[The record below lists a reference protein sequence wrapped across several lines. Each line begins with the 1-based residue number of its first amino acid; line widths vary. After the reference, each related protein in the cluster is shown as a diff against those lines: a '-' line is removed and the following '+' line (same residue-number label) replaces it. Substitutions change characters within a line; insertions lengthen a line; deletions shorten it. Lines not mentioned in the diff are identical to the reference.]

1 MIITFYT
8 PTLKLSGGNI
18 VMVRYAEYLAKNNID
33 VYVIAPA
40 EKKSEYV
47 KNGVTYRTFK
57 KIPNKHFEH
66 IFFQLIYIF
75 AFYFN
80 TPKCDIIIPVFFP
93 LIIHSII
100 AKKMHKCSKIISFFQ
115 DSKQMFWFG
124 KYIYFLLK
132 IPFVTNSVDK
142 FIAVSTPIANDIQK
156 YVSKDIAVIPNGIE
170 HEYFYPR
177 DTQKENYI
185 LFVGSSSKMKGFQ
198 YFLAAFNQ
206 LQKKYP
212 NLKAKVV
219 SQTVTNENNPNIE
232 YVNIGN
238 DRNKLG
244 ELYSKALVFVSQ
256 SLSDSFGLPPLE
268 AMACGTAVV
277 LTDTVGA
284 KEYAVNGENSIIVP
298 VKNPACTANA
308 IDELLSNK
316 NLCLKLQENGLVIAQ
331 KYNWNDSFKA
341 LKKELVSIYVDN

>member
-1 MIITFYT
+1 MIITFYS
-8 PTLKLSGGNI
+8 PMSKLSGGNI

-33 VYVIAPA
+33 VYVVAPA

-57 KIPNKHFEH
+57 KIPNKYFEH
-66 IFFQLIYIF
+66 IFFQLIYIY
-75 AFYFN
+75 AFYLN

-132 IPFVTNSVDK
+132 IPFITNSVDK

-156 YVSKDIAVIPNGIE
+156 YVSKEIVVIPNGIE

-185 LFVGSSSKMKGFQ
+185 LFVGSSSKMKGLQ
-198 YFLAAFNQ
+198 YFVTAFKQ

-212 NLKAKVV
+212 DLKAKIV

-244 ELYSKALVFVSQ
+244 ELYSKALAFVSQ

-308 IDELLSNK
+308 VEELLSNK
-316 NLCLKLQENGLVIAQ
+316 NLRLKLEKNAILAANQYSWDKSFQNFFKVLNGESYA
-331 KYNWNDSFKA
+331 
-341 LKKELVSIYVDN
+341 

>member
-18 VMVRYAEYLAKNNID
+18 VMVKYAEYLAKNNIS
-33 VYVIAPA
+33 VFIVAPDK
-40 EKKSEYV
+40 EKSEYE
-47 KNGVTYRTFK
+47 KNGVIYRTFK
-57 KIPNKHFEH
+57 KIPNKYFEH

-80 TPKCDIIIPVFFP
+80 TPKCDIIIPIFFP

-100 AKKMHKCSKIISFFQ
+100 AKKFNKCSKVVSFFQ
-115 DSKQMFWFG
+115 DFKEMFWFG

-132 IPFVTNSVDK
+132 IPFITNNIDK
-142 FIAVSTPIANDIQK
+142 FIAVSTPIANDIQR
-156 YVSKDIAVIPNGIE
+156 YVSKDIVVIPNGIE

-177 DTQKENYI
+177 DTQKGNYI
-185 LFVGSSSKMKGFQ
+185 LFVGSSSKMKGLK
-198 YFLAAFNQ
+198 YFLTAFELLKNN
-206 LQKKYP
+206 YP
-212 NLKAKVV
+212 DIKAKIV
-219 SQTVTNENNPNIE
+219 SQAVNHENNLNIE

-244 ELYSKALVFVSQ
+244 ELYSNALVFVSQ
-256 SLSDSFGLPPLE
+256 SLGDSFGLPPLE

-284 KEYAVNGENSIIVP
+284 KEYAVNGENSIVVP
-298 VKNPACTANA
+298 IKNPACTANA
-308 IDELLSNK
+308 INELLSNK
-316 NLCLKLQENGLVIAQ
+316 NLRLKLEEKGLKLVK
-331 KYNWNDSFKA
+331 KYNWNDSYNK
-341 LKKELVSIYVDN
+341 LMKVLVSINDSN